1 MKILFALLLFT
12 TLGYCQNGNTKLK
25 FTKLTDDLY
34 VYTNYKLFSG
44 SQFPSN
50 SMYLVTD
57 EGVVLFDTPW
67 DETQF
72 QPLLDSIEKKHNK
85 KVILCI
91 ATHFHA
97 DSSAG
102 LEYYKNKGI
111 KTYTSKMTYD
121 LTTAKKEGSPAEF
134 TFEKDTIFNVGGKEI
149 ETYYPG
155 EGHTKDNIVLWVK
168 DERVLYGGCLIKSVE
183 NNDLGNIADAS
194 LDKWE
199 GTMKN
204 LMVKYPKPAY
214 VIPGHFAWSK
224 GSEALKHTLK
234 LVNERE

>member
-1 MKILFALLLFT
+1 MKYLLFILVSFT
-12 TLGYCQNGNTKLK
+12 AVSAQNSKLK
-25 FTKLTDDLY
+25 INHLKGSLY

-50 SMYLVTD
+50 SMYMVTD

-85 KVILCI
+85 KVVLCI
-91 ATHFHA
+91 ATHFHG

-102 LEYYKNKGI
+102 LEYYRGKGI
-111 KTYTSKMTYD
+111 KTYTSKLTYE
-121 LTTAKKEGSPAEF
+121 LTKAKNDGSPAEF
-134 TFEKDTIFNVGGKEI
+134 TFTKDTVFKRGGKVI

-168 DERVLYGGCLIKSVE
+168 DEKVLYGGCLIKSVE
-183 NNDLGNIADAS
+183 ANDLGNLGDAS
-194 LDKWE
+194 VDKWE
-199 GTMKN
+199 ATIKK
-204 LMVKYPKPAY
+204 LLAKYNPAY
-214 VIPGHFAWSK
+214 VIPGHFKWSRGRK
-224 GSEALKHTLK
+224 ALRHTLK
-234 LVNERE
+234 LVKQHNKE